1 MFLDKIFKVF
11 EIGLVLKYLE
21 INSGLVLLRL
31 FGFIKGIN

>member
-21 INSGLVLLRL
+21 INSGLVQFRL
-31 FGFIKGIN
+31 FGFIKGSN

>member
-21 INSGLVLLRL
+21 INSGLGLLRL
-31 FGFIKGIN
+31 FGFIKGNN